1 MFINLVSDI
10 FKQLYLKNCLIL
22 NNILNMSQVLLN
34 TINDLNVSNTK
45 TGTLL
50 VRYWFY

>member
-1 MFINLVSDI
+1 
-10 FKQLYLKNCLIL
+10 
-22 NNILNMSQVLLN
+22 MSQVLLN

-50 VRYWFY
+50 VNYGGIGSTNLVSNQFFLGSYNIIK